1 MSASVILQ
9 LQPWDDLLAHLN
21 NLYAGA
27 GEGMLSIGLAI
38 VIALVGW
45 AVAQLAASAVRAVL
59 RLVRF
64 NQGVRGLF
72 GPTAMQ
78 HEPAEVVSWVVYW
91 VVLVIGLM
99 LAGDTLGFGLSASVK
114 ARLGDVLPRV
124 VAAGLLLLVGVIVA
138 MVFGNVTQRF
148 FETAGM
154 RGGRLRGQAVTVV
167 LTAFAVLIALDQL
180 GFAAQFV
187 MAIGLIAVGAVALA
201 AALAFGLGCRDLARD
216 FVVEYLRS
224 LDERGPQRP
233 S

>member
-1 MSASVILQ
+1 
-9 LQPWDDLLAHLN
+9 
-21 NLYAGA
+21 
-27 GEGMLSIGLAI
+27 
-38 VIALVGW
+38 
-45 AVAQLAASAVRAVL
+45 
-59 RLVRF
+59 
-64 NQGVRGLF
+64 
-72 GPTAMQ
+72 
-78 HEPAEVVSWVVYW
+78 
-91 VVLVIGLM
+91 
-99 LAGDTLGFGLSASVK
+99 
-114 ARLGDVLPRV
+114 
-124 VAAGLLLLVGVIVA
+124 